1 MNFQLT
7 KEQELLCKMIR
18 SFAEKEITPIVSEI
32 DKNEEFPMEA
42 VKKLGKLGALGLPI
56 PREYGGAGADYVSYA
71 ILMEELAKAYSVF
84 ATIVGAQTSL
94 ATWPILNFGTD
105 EQKQKYVTAL
115 AKGEKL
121 GSFCLTEPNAGSDS
135 AAQQTKAEDKGMY
148 WLLNG
153 SKLFITN
160 GGVAE
165 IVVVFAMTDKAKG
178 NHGISA
184 FIVEKGDPGFH
195 VGKTEDKLGIRASS
209 TTELIFQDCTIPK
222 DRILGQPGE
231 GFKIAMETLAG
242 GRIGVAA
249 QAVGIAQGAFDLTV
263 QYMKQRKQ
271 FGKKLTQFQALA
283 FEMAE
288 MHTKIHAARLLVYE
302 AAALKDAH
310 KPHALASAM
319 AKLMSAE
326 TAMQVAV
333 KCVQFHGGYGFIKDY
348 AIERYFRDAKI
359 TEIYEGTSEIQKL
372 IISGAVLK

>member
-7 KEQELLCKMIR
+7 KKQELLCKMIR
-18 SFAEKEITPIVSEI
+18 SFAEKEIEPIVSEI
-32 DKNEEFPMEA
+32 DEKEEFPMEA
-42 VKKLGKLGALGLPI
+42 VKKMGKLGLLGLPI
-56 PREYGGAGADYVSYA
+56 PKEYGGAGADYVSYA
-71 ILMEELAKAYSVF
+71 IMMEELAKSYSVF
-84 ATIVGAQTSL
+84 ATIAGAQISL
-94 ATWPILNFGTD
+94 ATWPILAFGTE
-105 EQKQKYVTAL
+105 EQKQKYVRAL
-115 AKGEKL
+115 ATGEKL

-135 AAQQTKAEDKGMY
+135 AAQQTKAEDKGKY

-160 GGVAE
+160 GGVAD
-165 IVVVFAMTDKAKG
+165 IFVVFAMTDKKKG
-178 NHGISA
+178 NRGISA
-184 FIVEKGDPGFH
+184 FVVEKGDPGFH
-195 VGKTEDKLGIRASS
+195 IGKTEDKLGIRASS
-209 TTELIFQDCTIPK
+209 TTELIFQDCQIPK

-231 GFKIAMETLAG
+231 GFKIAMATLGG

-263 QYMKQRKQ
+263 KYMKQRKQ

-288 MHTKIHAARLLVYE
+288 MYTRIRAARLLVYE
-302 AAALKDAH
+302 AAALKDAN

-319 AKLMSAE
+319 AKLASAE

-372 IISGAVLK
+372 IISGSILK

>member
-1 MNFQLT
+1 
-7 KEQELLCKMIR
+7 MIR

-165 IVVVFAMTDKAKG
+165 IFVVFAMTDKAKG

>member
-1 MNFQLT
+1 
-7 KEQELLCKMIR
+7 MIR
-18 SFAEKEITPIVSEI
+18 SFAEKEIEPIVSEI
-32 DKNEEFPMEA
+32 DEKEEFPMEA
-42 VKKLGKLGALGLPI
+42 VKKMGKLGLLGLPI
-56 PREYGGAGADYVSYA
+56 PKEYGGAGADYVSYA
-71 ILMEELAKAYSVF
+71 IMMEELAKSYSVF
-84 ATIVGAQTSL
+84 ATIAGAQISL
-94 ATWPILNFGTD
+94 ATWPILTFGTE
-105 EQKQKYVTAL
+105 EQKQKYVRAL
-115 AKGEKL
+115 ATGEKL

-135 AAQQTKAEDKGMY
+135 AAQQTKAEDKGKY

-160 GGVAE
+160 GGVAD
-165 IVVVFAMTDKAKG
+165 IFVVFAMTDKKKG
-178 NHGISA
+178 NRGISA
-184 FIVEKGDPGFH
+184 FVVEKGDPGFH
-195 VGKTEDKLGIRASS
+195 IGKTEDKLGIRASS
-209 TTELIFQDCTIPK
+209 TTELIFQDCQIPK

-231 GFKIAMETLAG
+231 GFKIAMATLGG

-263 QYMKQRKQ
+263 KYMKQRKQ

-288 MHTKIHAARLLVYE
+288 MYTRIRAARLLVYE
-302 AAALKDAH
+302 AAALKDAN

-319 AKLMSAE
+319 AKLASAE

-372 IISGAVLK
+372 IISGSILK

>member
-71 ILMEELAKAYSVF
+71 ILMEELAKTYSVF

-165 IVVVFAMTDKAKG
+165 IFVVFAMTDKAKG

>member
-1 MNFQLT
+1 
-7 KEQELLCKMIR
+7 MIR

-56 PREYGGAGADYVSYA
+56 PREYGGSGADYVSYA

-165 IVVVFAMTDKAKG
+165 IFVVFAMTDKAKG

>member
-165 IVVVFAMTDKAKG
+165 IFVVFAMTDKAKG

>member
-7 KEQELLCKMIR
+7 KKQELLCKMIR
-18 SFAEKEITPIVSEI
+18 SFAEKEIEPIVSEI
-32 DKNEEFPMEA
+32 DEKEEFPMEA
-42 VKKLGKLGALGLPI
+42 VKKMGKLGLLGLPI
-56 PREYGGAGADYVSYA
+56 PKEYGGAGADYVSYA
-71 ILMEELAKAYSVF
+71 IMMEELAKSYSVF
-84 ATIVGAQTSL
+84 ATIAGAQISL
-94 ATWPILNFGTD
+94 ATWPILAFGTE
-105 EQKQKYVTAL
+105 EQKQKYVRAL
-115 AKGEKL
+115 ATGEKL

-135 AAQQTKAEDKGMY
+135 AAQQTKAEDKGKY

-160 GGVAE
+160 GGVAD
-165 IVVVFAMTDKAKG
+165 IFVVFAMTDKKKG

-184 FIVEKGDPGFH
+184 FVVEKGDPGFH
-195 VGKTEDKLGIRASS
+195 IGKTEDKLGIRASS
-209 TTELIFQDCTIPK
+209 TTELIFQDCQIPK

-231 GFKIAMETLAG
+231 GFKIAMATLGG

-263 QYMKQRKQ
+263 KYMKQRKQ

-288 MHTKIHAARLLVYE
+288 MYTRIRAARLLVYE
-302 AAALKDAH
+302 AAALKDAN

-319 AKLMSAE
+319 AKLASAE

-372 IISGAVLK
+372 IISGSILK

>member
-1 MNFQLT
+1 
-7 KEQELLCKMIR
+7 
-18 SFAEKEITPIVSEI
+18 
-32 DKNEEFPMEA
+32 
-42 VKKLGKLGALGLPI
+42 
-56 PREYGGAGADYVSYA
+56 
-71 ILMEELAKAYSVF
+71 
-84 ATIVGAQTSL
+84 
-94 ATWPILNFGTD
+94 
-105 EQKQKYVTAL
+105 
-115 AKGEKL
+115 
-121 GSFCLTEPNAGSDS
+121 
-135 AAQQTKAEDKGMY
+135 
-148 WLLNG
+148 
-153 SKLFITN
+153 
-160 GGVAE
+160 
-165 IVVVFAMTDKAKG
+165 
-178 NHGISA
+178 
-184 FIVEKGDPGFH
+184 
-195 VGKTEDKLGIRASS
+195 
-209 TTELIFQDCTIPK
+209 
-222 DRILGQPGE
+222 
-231 GFKIAMETLAG
+231 G